1 MERWNPKYRYD
12 DMLGN
17 LPLSKGC
24 HQSSHNFVVVSRSP
38 ENLLGVELSSPSLLS
53 FFLRRQLAR
62 SF

>member
-1 MERWNPKYRYD
+1 MEWWNPKYRYD

-53 FFLRRQLAR
+53 F
-62 SF
+62 